1 MNDRVAG
8 QFGLAGFMLRLIFR
22 GRLKLLAFG
31 VLLAVIA
38 FLLAGTALLGRAVE
52 ESATIWRERLGADLM
67 VLPAGTELRLEQGLL
82 GGIPVRFALPEGIEA
97 AVAAMP
103 GIRLV
108 APQYFLSSAR
118 SACCEAGNL
127 LLVGFDPDRD
137 FTVRPWLRG
146 DSGAQPGDGAVLI
159 GGGVMKAK
167 GADLR
172 LYNQTFTVAARLE
185 RSGMGYFDNAVFIPL
200 PGIAAM
206 ERSSRSSGS
215 LPFTITWGRPSLL
228 LVQLAPQTPVQET
241 AALLQEKIP
250 GLKVLTI
257 PELFRDKREKLAR
270 FTALLTPLTVAAWLL
285 AIAAG
290 AALQI
295 LYWRERRPLLGL
307 LQAWG
312 WHTLHLLAFFGL
324 EVLLLS
330 LVGMVAGSLGALVL
344 LKLAASS
351 CAAIL
356 GLPLLLG
363 SGLPAIAGLAWLW
376 LAFAGSMTAAT
387 VLILL
392 FMLQRE
398 PAALIRGN

>member
-1 MNDRVAG
+1 MNEREAG

-22 GRLKLLAFG
+22 GRLKLIAFG

-38 FLLAGTALLGRAVE
+38 FLLAGIALLGSAVE
-52 ESATIWRERLGADLM
+52 ESATIWTERLGADLM
-67 VLPAGTELRLEQGLL
+67 VVPAGTELRLEQGLL
-82 GGIPVRFALPEGIEA
+82 GGIPVRFALPAGIEA
-97 AVAAMP
+97 TVAAMP
-103 GIRLV
+103 GVRLA
-108 APQYFLSSAR
+108 APQYFLASAR

-127 LLVGFDPDRD
+127 LLVGFDPGKD

-146 DSGAQPGDGAVLI
+146 DKGAQPGDGAVLI

-167 GADLR
+167 GAELR

-185 RSGMGYFDNAVFIPL
+185 RSGMGYFDNAVFIPFQ
-200 PGIAAM
+200 GIAAM

-215 LPFTITWGRPSLL
+215 VPFTITWGRPSLL
-228 LVQLAPQTPVQET
+228 LVQLAPGTPLQET

-250 GLKVLTI
+250 TLKVLTI
-257 PELFRDKREKLAR
+257 PELFSDKREKIAR
-270 FTALLTPLTVAAWLL
+270 FTAQLTPLTVAAWLL

-307 LQAWG
+307 LQTWG
-312 WHTLHLLAFFGL
+312 WNTSNLLAFFGF

-330 LVGMVAGSLGALVL
+330 LAGMVTGSLGALIL
-344 LKLAASS
+344 LKLAAPS

-356 GLPLLLG
+356 GMPLLLG
-363 SGLPAIAGLAWLW
+363 SGLPEAAGLVWLW
-376 LAFAGSMTAAT
+376 LAFAGSMAAAT

-398 PAALIRGN
+398 PAELLRGG